1 MGYNYYVISSVRG
14 SSFSELPELSDCE
27 FDYEKHGFVENP
39 FTYKKMAKTVR
50 ASFCRDLLCSHLNV
64 ICTGLLRES
73 DRNNIVGIR
82 CFGSVYNHTARYLLE
97 NPESIETVEKFF
109 RKVFGVN
116 MHLEATIYDGEYGSK
131 FPTLTS
137 FKYIDKD
144 GKVVEEDLRAY
155 ITVYFPSWENSGFKF
170 TTPFFS
176 WVLEFF
182 REMFLVERLAEKEI
196 NDLHE
201 LIAGYVLLSVQ
212 RFGSKD
218 TNYRQYGIHIDSL
231 GDICTIKEF
240 EDSMKN
246 ILSNVLNSEG
256 SDFFSM
262 LLTSIF
268 LLGFSKN
275 LDDMN
280 VSGGPLCAVTGMD
293 NSTAIEL
300 MKEYKKI
307 IEESALIKCSRKL
320 WPSSYQNSKTSVGS
334 MYREFIRE

>member
-1 MGYNYYVISSVRG
+1 
-14 SSFSELPELSDCE
+14 
-27 FDYEKHGFVENP
+27 
-39 FTYKKMAKTVR
+39 
-50 ASFCRDLLCSHLNV
+50 
-64 ICTGLLRES
+64 
-73 DRNNIVGIR
+73 
-82 CFGSVYNHTARYLLE
+82 
-97 NPESIETVEKFF
+97 
-109 RKVFGVN
+109 
-116 MHLEATIYDGEYGSK
+116 
-131 FPTLTS
+131 
-137 FKYIDKD
+137 
-144 GKVVEEDLRAY
+144 
-155 ITVYFPSWENSGFKF
+155 
-170 TTPFFS
+170 
-176 WVLEFF
+176 
-182 REMFLVERLAEKEI
+182 MFLVERLAEKEI